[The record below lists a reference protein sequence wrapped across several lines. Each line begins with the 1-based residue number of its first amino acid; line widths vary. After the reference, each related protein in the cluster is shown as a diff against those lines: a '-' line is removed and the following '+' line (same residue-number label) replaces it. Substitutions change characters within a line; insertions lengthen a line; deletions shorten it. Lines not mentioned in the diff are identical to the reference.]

1 MTVTALE
8 QRVLNA
14 IRMDDLLQTLA
25 DLVAIRSLGG
35 AETPAQEYVVRRL
48 QESGIAS
55 DVWELDMARL
65 RQHPAF
71 GVEVERERALGVVG
85 ALGEG
90 GGRTLILNGHVDVVP
105 AGDEANWRYPPWQ
118 ATVAEGRV
126 YGRGT
131 ADMKGGVACML
142 HAAKAIRDAGVRL
155 SGRLLIETVVGE
167 EDGGIGTLAAV
178 LRGYR
183 GDGAIVVEPT
193 GLCVAPAQGG
203 ALNFQVTVIGQSAHG
218 CVREEGVS
226 AIEKFTPIH
235 QALLA
240 LEAARNRRVHN
251 PLYARYRLPHALS
264 IGQLEAGDWASS
276 VPERCTFR
284 GRYGVAPG
292 EDVAAA
298 RQEFVAAI
306 ARAAESDPWLRAH
319 PPRVEWWGGQLE
331 PASIPADHPLVAT
344 VADAL
349 AAATGISPRCEG
361 MTYGADMWLLV
372 KEGHT
377 PTVLFGPG
385 DVRQAHAPDEFVPVA
400 HLEATVRALVL
411 AALRFCGA
419 S

>member
-1 MTVTALE
+1 MITALE
-8 QRVLNA
+8 QRVLDA

-35 AETPAQEYVVRRL
+35 AETPAQEYVARWL
-48 QESGIAS
+48 QENGIVA
-55 DVWELDMARL
+55 DVWELDLAQL

-85 ALGEG
+85 MLGEG
-90 GGRTLILNGHVDVVP
+90 SGRTLILNGHVDVVP

-118 ATVAEGRV
+118 ATVADGRV

-193 GLCVAPAQGG
+193 ALCIAPAQGG

-226 AIEKFTPIH
+226 AIEKFIPIH

-240 LEAARNRRVHN
+240 LEAVRNRRVHN

-298 RQEFVAAI
+298 RQEFVAAV
-306 ARAAESDPWLRAH
+306 AQAAESDPWLRAH
-319 PPRVEWWGGQLE
+319 PPLVEWWGGQLE
-331 PASIPADHPLVAT
+331 PASIPTDHPLVEMVT
-344 VADAL
+344 GAL
-349 AAATGISPRCEG
+349 AATGTAPRLEG
-361 MTYGADMWLLV
+361 MTYGADMWLLA
-372 KEGHT
+372 KEGQT
-377 PTVLFGPG
+377 PALLFGPG
-385 DVRQAHAPDEFVPVA
+385 DVRRAHAPDEFVPLA
-400 HLEATVRALVL
+400 HLEATVRALAL

-419 S
+419 G